1 MKVDGILKAKGHD
14 VETVGPDTAVV
25 LAVDRLSSMQIGAL
39 VVSVDG
45 RKVEGVVS
53 ERDVV
58 RGLAKHGG
66 RMLDL
71 KVSDVMER
79 HVPVCSPDDP
89 IGDVMAQMTRT
100 RNRHIPV
107 VHNSQLYGLVS
118 IGDLLKNRLEE
129 LELQTNVLRDSYISR
144 H

>member
-1 MKVDGILKAKGHD
+1 MKIEGILKAKGHD

-71 KVSDVMER
+71 KVSEVMER

>member
-1 MKVDGILKAKGHD
+1 MKVEGILKGKGHD
-14 VETVGPDTAVV
+14 VQTIGPDTAVV

-39 VVSVDG
+39 VVSGDDK
-45 RKVEGVVS
+45 RVEGVIS

-58 RGLAKHGG
+58 RGLARHGQ
-66 RMLDL
+66 RLLDL
-71 KVSDVMER
+71 KVSDVMAR
-79 HVPVCSPDDP
+79 RVPVCSPDDP
-89 IGDVMAQMTRT
+89 IQEVMAQMTRT

-107 VHNSQLYGLVS
+107 VQGGQLYGLVS

>member
-58 RGLAKHGG
+58 RGLAKHGQ

-107 VHNSQLYGLVS
+107 VHNSRLYGLVS